1 MTSSLDPVA
10 GEGVWVDE
18 YRRRAR
24 EAWGEKR
31 ASAIDEAVRRTA
43 LAVRRLMQIE
53 FEPSEPPGFYPGSF
67 RDSLRDSLR
76 EVRAA
81 DE

>member
-1 MTSSLDPVA
+1 MIGPVDPTA
-10 GEGVWVDE
+10 DEKAWVDE
-18 YRRRAR
+18 YRRAAR
-24 EAWGEKR
+24 ETWGPHR

-53 FEPSEPPGFYPGSF
+53 FEPSEPPGFYLDPAVG
-67 RDSLRDSLR
+67 
-76 EVRAA
+76 ERAT

>member
-1 MTSSLDPVA
+1 MTSPPDPVA
-10 GEGVWVDE
+10 DEEAWVDE
-18 YRRRAR
+18 YRRRAQ
-24 EAWGEKR
+24 EAWGQQR

-43 LAVRRLMQIE
+43 LAVRRLMQAE
-53 FEPSEPPGFYPGSF
+53 FEPSEPPGSYL
-67 RDSLRDSLR
+67 DSLRDCLR

>member
-1 MTSSLDPVA
+1 MTGFPDPQA
-10 GEGVWVDE
+10 DEEAWVDE
-18 YRRRAR
+18 YRGRAR
-24 EAWGEKR
+24 EAWGQQR

-53 FEPSEPPGFYPGSF
+53 FEPSEPPGFC
-67 RDSLRDSLR
+67 LDSLR
-76 EVRAA
+76 ETGAA

>member
-1 MTSSLDPVA
+1 MTGSLDPQA
-10 GEGVWVDE
+10 DEEAWVDE

-24 EAWGEKR
+24 EAWGQQR

-43 LAVRRLMQIE
+43 LAVRRLMQAE
-53 FEPSEPPGFYPGSF
+53 FEPLEPPGFYL
-67 RDSLRDSLR
+67 DSLRDSLR